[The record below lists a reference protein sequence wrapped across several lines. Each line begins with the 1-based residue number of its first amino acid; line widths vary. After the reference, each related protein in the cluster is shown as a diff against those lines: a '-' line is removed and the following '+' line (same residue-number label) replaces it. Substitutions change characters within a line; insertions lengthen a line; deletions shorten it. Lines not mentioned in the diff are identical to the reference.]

1 MEKSKNILIA
11 VPCYNEE
18 KRLPI
23 EDFKTFIS
31 SNPYTFCFINDGSK
45 DRTIEVLQELK
56 ALFPEKVIIA
66 DSTTN
71 LGKSRALN
79 YGFNTV
85 KNLEFD
91 YFSYLD
97 ADLATPIFE
106 LIRMSEFLDDEIE
119 FVFGSR
125 VNRIG
130 SNIKRKLSR
139 HLIGRFFATVNSL
152 LLQIPVYDT
161 QCGAKILSRNLAEKS
176 FSEKFYTNWVFDV
189 EIFFRVM
196 NAKKNTD
203 INLYAKEIPLE
214 QWADVGVSSI
224 KPKHYFGIFS
234 DLFKIYRIYRGK
246 GKSKTT
252 HS

>member
-1 MEKSKNILIA
+1 MQKNKNILIA

-18 KRLPI
+18 KRLPF
-23 EDFKTFIS
+23 EDFKDFIS
-31 SNPYTFCFINDGSK
+31 QNPYTFCFINDGSK
-45 DRTIEVLQELK
+45 DRTIDVLEKLR

-66 DSTTN
+66 DSKNN

-79 YGFNTV
+79 FGFNTV
-85 KNLEFD
+85 KNREFD

-97 ADLATPIFE
+97 ADLATPISE
-106 LIRMSEFLDDEIE
+106 MIRMGDFLNEDIE

-176 FSEKFYTNWVFDV
+176 FSEDFHTNWVFDV

-196 NAKKNTD
+196 KAKKNMD
-203 INLYAKEIPLE
+203 INFYAKEIPLE
-214 QWADVGVSSI
+214 VWTDVGVSSI
-224 KPKHYFGIFS
+224 KPKHYIGIFT
-234 DLFKIYRIYRGK
+234 DLFKIYKVYRK
-246 GKSKTT
+246 NNS
-252 HS
+252 